1 MLHCLFPLAHVNP
14 GHVLLIPKRHVD
26 YIFDLDPALYGQLWE
41 HAKFLA
47 EPIRIATGAK
57 RIGIAVEGF
66 SVPHIHVHLVPINN
80 MAELDP
86 HREKR
91 VPDDLAD
98 SLQAAT
104 IKNLKF

>member
-1 MLHCLFPLAHVNP
+1 M
-14 GHVLLIPKRHVD
+14 
-26 YIFDLDPALYGQLWE
+26 
-41 HAKFLA
+41 A